1 MEVKQL
7 NKPQLGI
14 SRKRGYMKKFQ
25 KSFCH
30 KITNTKIIVYI
41 YTLIQRPA
49 QLTKTLL

>member
-14 SRKRGYMKKFQ
+14 SRKRGCIK
-25 KSFCH
+25 KSF
-30 KITNTKIIVYI
+30 KKVFDTETNTKIIVYI
-41 YTLIQRPA
+41 CTLIQRPA